1 MYFVMT
7 QHAMIIK
14 HDKKTHMIIEH
25 AENSR
30 TNTRR
35 HVRQIFN
42 KQGYQ
47 QVVLCLPGGIR

>member
-1 MYFVMT
+1 MSNVIT

-14 HDKKTHMIIEH
+14 HDKKTHMVIEH

-35 HVRQIFN
+35 HVTQII
-42 KQGYQ
+42 KRQGYQ
-47 QVVLCLPGGIR
+47 QVVFCLPGG